1 MNPSGPGPEQG
12 KQNDGSCGFF
22 TEEKLVDFAAGRVT
36 ELEKAELDEHLS
48 VCLLCSGLLKEW
60 TELLQETKSVLLPME
75 VPAAGHGIRTQ
86 ETDGLAGAGSEK
98 TWQAQADAL
107 AGGYSSRSVH
117 IRLRRRLMAKAIA
130 RSFRMKLQ
138 NCRKPAAAGAVLLMA
153 VLLLAGLFDR
163 TGAEEAA
170 SAMERKV
177 HQQMHIMQDRPGTE
191 KFVVL
196 PEHPYYGSGLVWLRR
211 DSGEVLMVL
220 EGLYSLAG
228 RDYQVWLGEQEHL
241 QSGGILSVND
251 RDGRSYYYGGG
262 AAEAVRIVI
271 SMEPKGGS
279 SRPTG
284 PEAVRLNIGT
294 GE

>member
-1 MNPSGPGPEQG
+1 
-12 KQNDGSCGFF
+12 
-22 TEEKLVDFAAGRVT
+22 
-36 ELEKAELDEHLS
+36 
-48 VCLLCSGLLKEW
+48 
-60 TELLQETKSVLLPME
+60 
-75 VPAAGHGIRTQ
+75 
-86 ETDGLAGAGSEK
+86 
-98 TWQAQADAL
+98 
-107 AGGYSSRSVH
+107 
-117 IRLRRRLMAKAIA
+117 
-130 RSFRMKLQ
+130 
-138 NCRKPAAAGAVLLMA
+138 
-153 VLLLAGLFDR
+153 
-163 TGAEEAA
+163 
-170 SAMERKV
+170 
-177 HQQMHIMQDRPGTE
+177 
-191 KFVVL
+191 
-196 PEHPYYGSGLVWLRR
+196 
-211 DSGEVLMVL
+211 MVL